1 MDKETR
7 NKSAG
12 VHKNFFDRA
21 QGAIENGYYLEAV
34 MYDYAAIEGRL
45 EVICGLLGCPCNK
58 ELDPITRSNI
68 KISHRIKCLK
78 ALYKKH
84 PACVNSTTKLS
95 NDFWD
100 RLSRW
105 TKDRNIYVHGLYKRP
120 ELYEQRL
127 NERKQLASEG
137 LELARL
143 LYNEAKRIRRLE
155 HNHPEKI
162 QYNGQCCKGHI
173 CFTKENTLFYEPL

>member
-1 MDKETR
+1 MDKEIR
-7 NKSAG
+7 DYSVG

-21 QGAIENGYYLEAV
+21 KTAIDNGYYLEAV

-58 ELDPITRSNI
+58 DLDPITRSNI
-68 KISHRIKCLK
+68 KISHRIQCLK
-78 ALYKKH
+78 ALYRKH
-84 PACVNSTTKLS
+84 PACVNSTTKIS
-95 NDFWD
+95 NDFWN
-100 RLSRW
+100 RLSQW
-105 TKDRNIYVHGLYKRP
+105 TKNRNIYVHGLYKRP

-127 NERKQLASEG
+127 SERRKLADEG

-155 HNHPEKI
+155 HDHPERMI
-162 QYNGQCCKGHI
+162 FNEQRCKGKN
-173 CFTKENTLFYEPL
+173 CLE